1 MMGKFMM
8 LRVISRMGA
17 GMILPAIATLG
28 LIGCESEEAFI
39 PPAPPPDVSQPNVPT
54 TPEVATPSPS
64 PSPTPVA
71 APTTQLAAPENPDPQ
86 VNAQVQ
92 QMLDAMATKGYAKA
106 SQGVWIQSEDTLLA
120 NHQGTTPLPAASVT
134 KIATTLAVL
143 DTFGP
148 KHQFV
153 TQIGYTGTLQNGVI
167 QGDLVIIGD
176 RDPFFVWED
185 AIAVGNALTEMGI
198 KQVTGDL
205 VIVGSFYMNYED
217 NPKTSG
223 ALLRQG
229 LNVQLWPDQAYMQ
242 YETLPADTPQPAL
255 SAGGLVRTV
264 TTAPANIK
272 PLLRYSSLPVAELL
286 KKMNQYSNNPMAE
299 MFARMVGGAGIVAQ
313 KSAAVA
319 GIPPAEIKLIN
330 GSGLGEENQ
339 MSPRAAI
346 GLFLGIEKLLQPHKM
361 TVGDVVAI
369 VGQDQGILNSR
380 SLPQFAVVKSGSLY
394 AVSTLAGALPTR
406 QKGVIW
412 FAIFNGGS
420 YYEDFRPEQEAFLS
434 QFVSQWG
441 AVSSLPADLKPGLSP
456 VTGSRIE
463 KVQ

>member
-1 MMGKFMM
+1 MI
-8 LRVISRMGA
+8 LRVVARASA
-17 GMILPAIATLG
+17 LTLLPAIAAFG
-28 LIGCESEEAFI
+28 LIGCESEDAFI
-39 PPAPPPDVSQPNVPT
+39 PPAPPPDVSQPDVPP
-54 TPEVATPSPS
+54 TPEVVTPSPS

-71 APTTQLAAPENPDPQ
+71 QPTTQLAAPENPDPQ

-92 QMLDAMATKGYAKA
+92 QTLDTMANKGYPKA
-106 SQGVWIQSEDTLLA
+106 SQGVWMQSGETLLA
-120 NHQGTTPLPAASVT
+120 NHQGTTPLPAASLT

-153 TQIGYTGTLQNGVI
+153 TQIGHTGTLENGVI
-167 QGDLVIIGD
+167 NGDLVIIGD

-185 AIAVGNALTEMGI
+185 AIALGNALTNLGI

-229 LNVQLWPDQAYMQ
+229 LNVQLWPNQAYLQ
-242 YETLPADTPQPAL
+242 YETLPDDTPQPEV
-255 SAGGLVRTV
+255 SASGLIKTV
-264 TTAPANIK
+264 TTAPANLK

-299 MFARMVGGAGIVAQ
+299 MFANMVGGAGLVSQ
-313 KSAAVA
+313 KAATVA

-339 MSPRAAI
+339 MSPRAAV
-346 GLFLGIEKLLQPHKM
+346 GLFLGIQKILQPHQM
-361 TVGDVVAI
+361 NVADVVAI
-369 VGQDQGILNSR
+369 VGQDEGILRSR
-380 SLPQFAVVKSGSLY
+380 PLPKFAVVKSGSLY
-394 AVSTLAGALPTR
+394 VVSTLAGALPTA
-406 QKGVIW
+406 QNDIVW
-412 FAIFNGGS
+412 FALLNGGS
-420 YYEDFRPEQEAFLS
+420 YYEDFREEQETFLN
-434 QFVSQWG
+434 QLVSQWG
-441 AVSSLPADLKPGLSP
+441 AVSSLPEDLQPGLSP
-456 VTGSRIE
+456 TSGSRIE
-463 KVQ
+463 NVQ